1 MGAFADFNKTV
12 ATPGLTQRSRTARSE
27 KRRKTAKDEKE
38 TTAALIAVNEMVLHE
53 LEQLRDHA
61 TNDLMLLV
69 EQFVGLSLTESFSV
83 QVAVRVLKQEYLA
96 VERKV
101 VDEDELERIKKYFA
115 RVKRKLELLNNAK
128 VNGQGGVGNM

>member
-61 TNDLMLLV
+61 TNDLMQLM

-83 QVAVRVLKQEYLA
+83 QVAVQVLKQEYLA

-101 VDEDELERIKKYFA
+101 IDEDELERIKKYFA

>member
-1 MGAFADFNKTV
+1 
-12 ATPGLTQRSRTARSE
+12 
-27 KRRKTAKDEKE
+27 
-38 TTAALIAVNEMVLHE
+38 MVLHE

-61 TNDLMLLV
+61 TNDLMQLM

-83 QVAVRVLKQEYLA
+83 QVAVQVLKQEYLA

-101 VDEDELERIKKYFA
+101 IDEDELERIKKYFA